1 MFIEEWWIENAT
13 NDSCLPK
20 YDSHTQGLS
29 MSSLETAPY
38 GWRWGLEL
46 ARDIRGVPMTL

>member
-38 GWRWGLEL
+38 G
-46 ARDIRGVPMTL
+46 DGVLSWPEIFVVCP